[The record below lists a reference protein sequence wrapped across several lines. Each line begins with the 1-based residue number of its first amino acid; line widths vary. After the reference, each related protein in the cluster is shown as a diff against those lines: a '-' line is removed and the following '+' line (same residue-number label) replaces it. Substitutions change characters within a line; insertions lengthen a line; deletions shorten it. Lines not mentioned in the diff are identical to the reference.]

1 MANARLTWWVGL
13 AASCALT
20 RVGVA
25 QPVFLPGVSLG
36 SLNSGAITEASGL
49 AASRVNADV
58 LYVHNDHGDVA
69 RFFAINTQAQLVGTF
84 RLTGVTAVDWE
95 DIAVGPGPTGGQS
108 YVYVGDIGD
117 NDAVRTGGVYIYRV
131 PEPPVSSSQSPPVD
145 VYLAGAERITLL
157 YPGGPRDA
165 ETLMVDPISGDLFV
179 VSKRVTYSH
188 LYCAPAS
195 SLVGGGTVTLQDKA
209 TLPWGWAT
217 GGDISPDGD
226 EILIRGGS
234 IATLWCRVPGTAVW
248 DAFATS
254 GAAIPLASEPQGEAI
269 AFDAAGWGYYT
280 VSEETYPPLY
290 YYDRVPPPSGDLNCS
305 GEVDLADI
313 PHFVQALL
321 DPAGYAAAHDCSP
334 YPACDAMLADMNGDG
349 RADGGD
355 VRLFINTLVAG

>member
-1 MANARLTWWVGL
+1 MTGARLTWWVGF
-13 AASCALT
+13 AVSCALAPAC
-20 RVGVA
+20 VG
-25 QPVFLPGVSLG
+25 QPVFLPGASVGNLS
-36 SLNSGAITEASGL
+36 SSAIVEASGL
-49 AASRVNADV
+49 AASRLNADV
-58 LYVHNDHGDVA
+58 LYVHNDSGDVA

-84 RLTGVTAVDWE
+84 RLTGVSAVDWE
-95 DIAVGPGPTGGQS
+95 DIAVGPGPAAGQS

-117 NDAVRTGGVYIYRV
+117 NNAVRTGGVYIYRV
-131 PEPPVSSSQSPPVD
+131 PEPTVSSSQSPPVD

-165 ETLMVDPISGDLFV
+165 ETLMIDPLSGDLFV
-179 VSKRVTYSH
+179 VSKRESYSR
-188 LYCAPAS
+188 LYRAAAS
-195 SLVGGGTVTLQDKA
+195 ALVGGATVTLEYKA

-226 EILIRGGS
+226 EIVIRGYLN
-234 IATLWCRVPGTAVW
+234 ATLWCRPPGTAVW

-254 GAAIPLASEPQGEAI
+254 GTAVPLASEPQGEAI

-280 VSEETYPPLY
+280 VSEGTYPPLY
-290 YYDRVPPPSGDLNCS
+290 YYDRVPPPTGDLNCS

-334 YPACDAMLADMNGDG
+334 YPACNAMLADMNGDG

-355 VRLFINTLVAG
+355 IRLFVNALIAG